1 MVNTSGLARCPFV
14 LSILFRPVSLFPSS
28 SSFSTRKSFT
38 FFRENGLSSFHVF
51 GTGVCLHNVCV
62 HVRCPRQVN
71 ITVGTKQRRERSY
84 VCKCKNGQLFSA
96 VPPFNPIYS
105 PFLSPSSLSQLS
117 PTSSFSLFLL
127 PFAEKSDE
135 IYPGIRTKIN
145 RNKAKGKKGYIS
157 WKFVGR
163 GKSKRL

>member
-105 PFLSPSSLSQLS
+105 PFLSPSSLSTN
-117 PTSSFSLFLL
+117 PTFSYQFLL
-127 PFAEKSDE
+127 PLLVAVCREKRRDL
-135 IYPGIRTKIN
+135 PGN
-145 RNKAKGKKGYIS
+145 SNEN
-157 WKFVGR
+157 
-163 GKSKRL
+163 KSK